1 MATIHLMVGFIGFG
15 KTTIAKKL
23 EKEPPA
29 VHLTHDGIPFY
40 KAVFID

>member
-23 EKEPPA
+23 EKD
-29 VHLTHDGIPFY
+29 VSGVCLTHDDFMV
-40 KAVFID
+40 KL